1 MWRLLRIPGPVE
13 YGHWGPADRA
23 FWDCRDAQPKG
34 ESIVRRQSSK
44 PANRWVLVGQ
54 VVRAITI
61 VAALCLFLALAVTA
75 VTIALVE
82 AAWRQRSHSG
92 ASVQPR

>member
-1 MWRLLRIPGPVE
+1 MGIGGPLTGLFGIVGTPNLR
-13 YGHWGPADRA
+13 
-23 FWDCRDAQPKG
+23 G